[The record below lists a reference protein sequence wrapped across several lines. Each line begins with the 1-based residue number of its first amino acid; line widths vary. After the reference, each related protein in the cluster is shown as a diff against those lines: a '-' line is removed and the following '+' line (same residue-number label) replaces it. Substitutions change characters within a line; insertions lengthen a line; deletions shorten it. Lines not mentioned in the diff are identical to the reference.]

1 MDETKLQP
9 RDVPALRTFRI
20 CLDRPERPTTI
31 LGVIRRVADEQAIGG
46 PARRRVPQL
55 PRRFSA
61 FA

>member
-1 MDETKLQP
+1 MDETKIQP

-20 CLDRPERPTTI
+20 CLDRPERPRTI
-31 LGVIRRVADEQAIGG
+31 LGVIRRVAEEEAIAG
-46 PARRRVPQL
+46 PARRPAPPL

>member
-20 CLDRPERPTTI
+20 CLDRTERPTTI
-31 LGVIRRVADEQAIGG
+31 LGVIRRAAEEQANAG
-46 PARRRVPQL
+46 PARRPMPPL

>member
-9 RDVPALRTFRI
+9 RDVRAIRTFRI
-20 CLDRPERPTTI
+20 CVHRPERPTTI
-31 LGVIRRVADEQAIGG
+31 LGVIRRVADEQAMAG
-46 PARRRVPQL
+46 PARRPVPPL